1 MRLSLRLGL
10 IVATALALLFSAMM
24 LTFIV
29 LQRPGRV
36 YGVVLPL
43 PRQAAAMAN
52 LIENLPTSQWPTAT
66 AAMSTPATKVAV
78 VDAPPATRGGL
89 AMPGMTVALRAY
101 LAALDGRSVSI
112 MAGLRRIDQSPDVR
126 VGSETMR
133 ATAPVRIVIGLRNGK
148 LLLIEAMGPA
158 SQRFTGVRLGVLAL
172 AVTLLIGFGTLWF
185 MNRQMKP
192 LEQLAKA
199 VEQFGTRLEAS
210 ELKEEG
216 TIELRQLIAAFNRLQ
231 ANIGD
236 LVRGRTRL
244 ITAVGHD
251 LGTYLTR
258 LRLRAEYIADA
269 DQRERAIRDID
280 DMHGLM
286 QETLALAKLQH
297 DGESDAPVD
306 VVPLLQNTIAGFA
319 EAGGLVREVL
329 PSAPVMLRIGPAA
342 FARAAG
348 NLISNA
354 LKYGREADVH
364 LSVSGAMA
372 ELMVEDRGPGIP
384 PEERAAVLEPFYRR
398 DHARNLNER
407 GFGLGLAIVSEVV
420 KGANGTLTFEDRDGG
435 GLRVKIALPLA

>member
-1 MRLSLRLGL
+1 LSLRLGL
-10 IVATALALLFSAMM
+10 IVATALALVFSALM
-24 LTFIV
+24 LTFIL

-43 PRQAAAMAN
+43 PRQAAAMAD
-52 LIENLPTSQWPTAT
+52 LIENLPPSQWPTAT
-66 AAMSTPATKVAV
+66 AAMSTPATKVSV
-78 VDAPPATRGGL
+78 VEAPPATRGGL

-101 LAALDGRSVSI
+101 LAAMDGRPVSI

-126 VGSETMR
+126 VGGEIMR
-133 ATAPVRIVIGLRNGK
+133 ATAPVRVVIGLRNGR

-172 AVTLLIGFGTLWF
+172 SVTLLIGFGTLWF

-192 LEQLAKA
+192 LERLGKA

-210 ELKEEG
+210 TLKEEG

-236 LVRGRTRL
+236 LVRGRTRI

-269 DQRERAIRDID
+269 EQRERAIRDID

-297 DGESDAPVD
+297 DGEGDTPVD
-306 VVPLLQNTIAGFA
+306 LVPLLKNTVAGFA
-319 EAGGLVREVL
+319 EAEGPVRDFL
-329 PSAPVMLRIGPAA
+329 PSVSVMVRIGPAA

-348 NLISNA
+348 NLIANA
-354 LKYGREADVH
+354 LKYGREADVR
-364 LSVSGAMA
+364 LAVSGAMV
-372 ELMVEDRGPGIP
+372 ELVVEDRGPGIP

-398 DHARNLNER
+398 DNARNLNQR

-420 KGANGTLTFEDRDGG
+420 KGANGTLTLDDRDGG

>member
-10 IVATALALLFSAMM
+10 IVATALALVFSALM
-24 LTFIV
+24 LTFII

-43 PRQAAAMAN
+43 PRQAAAMAD
-52 LIENLPTSQWPTAT
+52 LIESLPSSQWPTAT
-66 AAMSTPATKVAV
+66 AAMSTPATNVAV

-89 AMPGMTVALRAY
+89 AMPGMTVASRAY
-101 LAALDGRSVSI
+101 LAAMDGRPVSI

-126 VGSETMR
+126 VGSEAMR
-133 ATAPVRIVIGLRNGK
+133 ATSPVRVVIGLRNGK

-172 AVTLLIGFGTLWF
+172 AVTLLIGFATLWF

-210 ELKEEG
+210 TLKEEG

-297 DGESDAPVD
+297 DGDGSTAFDI
-306 VVPLLQNTIAGFA
+306 VPLLKNTIAGFA
-319 EAGGLVREVL
+319 EAGGLREVL
-329 PSAPVMLRIGPAA
+329 PSTPVMVRIGPAA

-354 LKYGREADVH
+354 LKYGGEADVR

-372 ELMVEDRGPGIP
+372 ELVVEDRGPGIP

-398 DHARNLNER
+398 DNARNLNER

-420 KGANGTLTFEDRDGG
+420 KGANGTLTLEDRDGG
-435 GLRVKIALPLA
+435 GLSVKIVLPLA

>member
-1 MRLSLRLGL
+1 LSLRLGL
-10 IVATALALLFSAMM
+10 IVAAALALVFSATM
-24 LTFIV
+24 LTFIM

-43 PRQAAAMAN
+43 PRQAAAMAD
-52 LIENLPTSQWPTAT
+52 LIENLPSSQWPTAT
-66 AAMSTPATKVAV
+66 AAISTPATKVSV
-78 VDAPPATRGGL
+78 LGAPPATRGGM
-89 AMPGMTVALRAY
+89 AMPGVTVALRAY
-101 LAALDGRSVSI
+101 LAAMDGRPVSI
-112 MAGLRRIDQSPDVR
+112 MAGLRRLDQSPDVR
-126 VGSETMR
+126 LGNEMVR
-133 ATAPVRIVIGLRNGK
+133 ATSPVRIVIGLHNGK
-148 LLLIEAMGPA
+148 LLVIEAMGPA

-172 AVTLLIGFGTLWF
+172 SVTLLIGFGALWF
-185 MNRQMKP
+185 MNRQMRP

-210 ELKEEG
+210 TLKEEG

-236 LVRGRTRL
+236 LVRGRTR
-244 ITAVGHD
+244 IISAVGHD

-258 LRLRAEYIADA
+258 LRLRAEYIADT
-269 DQRERAIRDID
+269 DQRARAIRDID

-297 DGESDAPVD
+297 DGDGDTPVD
-306 VVPLLQNTIAGFA
+306 IAPLLKKTIAGFA
-319 EAGGLVREVL
+319 EAGGPVREFL
-329 PSAPVMLRIGPAA
+329 PGTPVMVRIGPAA

-354 LKYGREADVH
+354 LKYGGEADVR
-364 LSVSGAMA
+364 LSSSGATA
-372 ELMVEDRGPGIP
+372 ELVVEDRGPGIP

-398 DHARNLNER
+398 DSARNLNER

-420 KGANGTLTFEDRDGG
+420 KGAGGTLTFEDRDGG